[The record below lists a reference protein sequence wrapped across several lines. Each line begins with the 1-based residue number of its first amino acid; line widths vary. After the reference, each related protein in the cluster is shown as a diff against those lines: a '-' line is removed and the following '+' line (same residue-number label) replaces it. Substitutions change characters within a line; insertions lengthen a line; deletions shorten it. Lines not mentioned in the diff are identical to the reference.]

1 MCANQ
6 QFLKFE
12 FICFLRSCH
21 AEERYKNKFQ
31 MHPLTNERN
40 GEINHTGDMIL
51 NKKKCRCGAICKR
64 CGYCGGC
71 SCKCHQSF
79 SLRFR
84 FMSIEIEEKLV
95 QDIQSI
101 IGSNEIYFAVET
113 SKRLD
118 FFRPLQHN

>member
-51 NKKKCRCGAICKR
+51 NKKNADAEPFANAVDTAVAAHASATNHFHCGSGLCPLKLRRSWCKTYNQLLVLMR
-64 CGYCGGC
+64 FTLLL
-71 SCKCHQSF
+71 KHQ
-79 SLRFR
+79 R
-84 FMSIEIEEKLV
+84 
-95 QDIQSI
+95 
-101 IGSNEIYFAVET
+101 G
-113 SKRLD
+113 
-118 FFRPLQHN
+118 